1 MQEAIISGLL
11 SFAVMLTTLLIFSFN
26 DPAYA
31 ADKIAAASA
40 FSLSSAT
47 TDPIILSLQHFE
59 QIQSYQVMVRS
70 VSPQDETKVIRYSYR
85 KPGFVRMDFTTP
97 HSGAVLIYNPA
108 NGKVKLWPFG
118 LGTFPVLSLS
128 PTDSL
133 IQDGNGH
140 RVDQSDLGVLL
151 NNIRSLQ
158 HGGTT
163 ATLGEE
169 TVAGKSTLHLSVAGP
184 EGKTVDAVHQYE
196 IWLDKQSGF
205 PIKVVS
211 YALHGKL
218 LETVFMDAMVINIH
232 FPPAFFA
239 P

>member
-1 MQEAIISGLL
+1 
-11 SFAVMLTTLLIFSFN
+11 MLTTLLIFSIN
-26 DPAYA
+26 GTVWA
-31 ADKIAAASA
+31 ADKTAVASV
-40 FSLSSAT
+40 FSQGST
-47 TDPIILSLQHFE
+47 MTDPIPLSLQHFE

-70 VSPQDETKVIRYSYR
+70 VSPQDETKIIRCSYR
-85 KPGFVRMDFTTP
+85 KPGYVRMDFTRP
-97 HSGAVLIYNPA
+97 HSGAVLIYNPVD
-108 NGKVKLWPFG
+108 GKVKLWPFG
-118 LGTFPVLSLS
+118 VGTFPVLTLS

-163 ATLGEE
+163 DYLGEE
-169 TVAGKSTLHLSVAGP
+169 IVAGKSTLHLSVVGP
-184 EGKTVDAVHQYE
+184 EGKTVDNVHQYE
-196 IWLDKQSGF
+196 IWLDKQNRF

-211 YALHGKL
+211 YAPHGKL
-218 LETVFMDAMVINIH
+218 LETVFMDAMVFNVP

>member
-1 MQEAIISGLL
+1 
-11 SFAVMLTTLLIFSFN
+11 MLTTLLIFSFN
-26 DPAYA
+26 DTAYA
-31 ADKIAAASA
+31 ADKAAVAAA
-40 FSLSSAT
+40 FSQSSAM

-59 QIQSYQVMVRS
+59 KIQSYQVTVRS
-70 VSPQDETKVIRYSYR
+70 RSPQDEPKIIRYSYR
-85 KPGFVRMDFTTP
+85 KPGYVRMDFTTP
-97 HSGAVLIYNPA
+97 HSGAVLIYNPVS
-108 NGKVKLWPFG
+108 GKVKLWPFG
-118 LGTFPVLSLS
+118 LGTFPVLNLS

-151 NNIRSLQ
+151 NNIRRLQ

-163 ATLGEE
+163 ATIGDEI
-169 TVAGKSTLHLSVAGP
+169 VAGKSTLHLSVAGP

-205 PIKVVS
+205 PIKVAS
-211 YALHGKL
+211 YAPDGKL

-232 FPPAFFA
+232 FPSAFFA